1 MSRGSATLPVCP
13 GIGGLLDG
21 FDGLILDLWG
31 VIHDGHNAY
40 PDAAATLKAVQ
51 RSGRRAVML
60 SNAPRRAGELVRQ
73 LADFGIPED
82 LYHAVL
88 SSGEAVYRELSAPT
102 DAAFKA
108 LGRRLYHLG
117 PPRDRN
123 LFEDLEGYQEAP
135 LETADFILNTGPWS
149 FDETVADYEER
160 LQAGA
165 ARRLPMVCANPDQV
179 VIRAGR
185 PVVCAGALARR
196 YQELDGQVIYRGKP
210 DPAIYAQCLDLLG
223 LPAERVAV
231 VGDAFETDVKGAQA
245 AGLAAI
251 WCTGGIHAAELGI
264 SHGTSPD
271 PAKALALA
279 ERFDLWPLAAIPAF
293 RW

>member
-1 MSRGSATLPVCP
+1 MSRFPVRP

-31 VIHDGHNAY
+31 VIHDGHTAY
-40 PDAAATLKAVQ
+40 PEAAATLAAI
-51 RSGRRAVML
+51 RESGRRAVML

-73 LADFGIPED
+73 LADLGIPED
-82 LYHAVL
+82 LYHGVL
-88 SSGEAVYRELSAPT
+88 SSGEAVHRELVART
-102 DAAFKA
+102 DPDFAA

-117 PPRDRN
+117 PERDRN
-123 LFEDLEGYQEAP
+123 LFEDLAGYEETP
-135 LETADFILNTGPWS
+135 LEEADFVLNTGPWS
-149 FDETVADYEER
+149 FDDTVADYEDR

-196 YQELDGQVIYRGKP
+196 YQELGGAVTFRGKP
-210 DPAIYAQCLDLLG
+210 DPAIYRQCLDLLD
-223 LPAERVAV
+223 LPGERVVV
-231 VGDAFETDVKGAQA
+231 VGDAFETDIKGARA

-251 WCTGGIHAAELGI
+251 WCTGGIHAAELGV
-264 SHGTSPD
+264 SHGTAPD
-271 PAKALALA
+271 PGRAQGLA
-279 ERFDLWPLAAIPAF
+279 ERFGLWPLAAIPAF